1 MKKLFR
7 ALSLCLTLAL
17 CVSGSTAALAE
28 APAATP
34 APQDERVI
42 TDVSPLEDQIRNIV
56 GFTTSTGGPY
66 DFEQADHRSA
76 VQAYGAEPA
85 EGAVALLRVYA
96 RAEDRG
102 DASINSSGHSFLSV
116 RNVSDH
122 DIEVGGLRIA
132 PDTEMTFSPRGNR
145 WEHTGIWYNLEGY
158 YKRYL
163 ADSYYQNIYAVQ
175 TSLDQGQLDV
185 VNRNLA
191 KSDHWSA
198 YFNCAAFTESMWNA
212 VCADTVGDEVVVFTG
227 HIHRGTMGQVTALR
241 KVHAHNGIAQLQQ
254 GKIHGKVGLCTG
266 MRLYVDVLC
275 VK

>member
-1 MKKLFR
+1 MRVRQHRR
-7 ALSLCLTLAL
+7 AGR
-17 CVSGSTAALAE
+17 GSRRHAR
-28 APAATP
+28 
-34 APQDERVI
+34 PQDERVI

-85 EGAVALLRVYA
+85 EGAVALLRIYA

-212 VCADTVGDEVVVFTG
+212 VCADTLSAGQPYTPENLRNDILAKYGDLAAYNPQIPYDYIVYY
-227 HIHRGTMGQVTALR
+227 GTSLTPSKEFA
-241 KVHAHNGIAQLQQ
+241 
-254 GKIHGKVGLCTG
+254 
-266 MRLYVDVLC
+266 
-275 VK
+275 

>member
-42 TDVSPLEDQIRNIV
+42 TDVSPLERRIRNIV

-66 DFEQADHRSA
+66 DFEQADHRSCRA
-76 VQAYGAEPA
+76 GLRCRTRRGCRGPA
-85 EGAVALLRVYA
+85 AHLRPGRGPGRCIHQFQRPLLP
-96 RAEDRG
+96 
-102 DASINSSGHSFLSV
+102 LV

-145 WEHTGIWYNLEGY
+145 WEHTGIW
-158 YKRYL
+158 
-163 ADSYYQNIYAVQ
+163 
-175 TSLDQGQLDV
+175 
-185 VNRNLA
+185 
-191 KSDHWSA
+191 
-198 YFNCAAFTESMWNA
+198 
-212 VCADTVGDEVVVFTG
+212 
-227 HIHRGTMGQVTALR
+227 
-241 KVHAHNGIAQLQQ
+241 
-254 GKIHGKVGLCTG
+254 
-266 MRLYVDVLC
+266 
-275 VK
+275 

>member
-66 DFEQADHRSA
+66 DFEQADHKSA

-96 RAEDRG
+96 RAEDQG
-102 DASINSSGHSFLSV
+102 DASINPAATPSSRCG
-116 RNVSDH
+116 
-122 DIEVGGLRIA
+122 
-132 PDTEMTFSPRGNR
+132 TFRTTTSRWAACGSRPTPR
-145 WEHTGIWYNLEGY
+145 
-158 YKRYL
+158 
-163 ADSYYQNIYAVQ
+163 
-175 TSLDQGQLDV
+175 
-185 VNRNLA
+185 
-191 KSDHWSA
+191 
-198 YFNCAAFTESMWNA
+198 
-212 VCADTVGDEVVVFTG
+212 
-227 HIHRGTMGQVTALR
+227 
-241 KVHAHNGIAQLQQ
+241 
-254 GKIHGKVGLCTG
+254 
-266 MRLYVDVLC
+266 
-275 VK
+275 

>member
-17 CVSGSTAALAE
+17 CVSVSTAALAE

-66 DFEQADHRSA
+66 DFEQADHKSA

-85 EGAVALLRVYA
+85 EGAVALLRIYA

-122 DIEVGGLRIA
+122 DIEVGCLRNDILA
-132 PDTEMTFSPRGNR
+132 KYGDLAAYSPQVPYDY
-145 WEHTGIWYNLEGY
+145 IVY
-158 YKRYL
+158 YG
-163 ADSYYQNIYAVQ
+163 
-175 TSLDQGQLDV
+175 TSLTPSKEF
-185 VNRNLA
+185 A
-191 KSDHWSA
+191 
-198 YFNCAAFTESMWNA
+198 
-212 VCADTVGDEVVVFTG
+212 
-227 HIHRGTMGQVTALR
+227 
-241 KVHAHNGIAQLQQ
+241 
-254 GKIHGKVGLCTG
+254 
-266 MRLYVDVLC
+266 
-275 VK
+275 

>member
-76 VQAYGAEPA
+76 VQAYGAKPT
-85 EGAVALLRVYA
+85 EGAVALLRIYA

-191 KSDHWSA
+191 KSDH
-198 YFNCAAFTESMWNA
+198 
-212 VCADTVGDEVVVFTG
+212 
-227 HIHRGTMGQVTALR
+227 
-241 KVHAHNGIAQLQQ
+241 
-254 GKIHGKVGLCTG
+254 
-266 MRLYVDVLC
+266 
-275 VK
+275 

>member
-66 DFEQADHRSA
+66 DFEQADHKSA

-122 DIEVGGLRIA
+122 GIEVGGLRNDILA
-132 PDTEMTFSPRGNR
+132 KYGDLAA
-145 WEHTGIWYNLEGY
+145 YNPQVPYDYIVY
-158 YKRYL
+158 YG
-163 ADSYYQNIYAVQ
+163 
-175 TSLDQGQLDV
+175 TSLTPSKEF
-185 VNRNLA
+185 A
-191 KSDHWSA
+191 
-198 YFNCAAFTESMWNA
+198 
-212 VCADTVGDEVVVFTG
+212 
-227 HIHRGTMGQVTALR
+227 
-241 KVHAHNGIAQLQQ
+241 
-254 GKIHGKVGLCTG
+254 
-266 MRLYVDVLC
+266 
-275 VK
+275 

>member
-85 EGAVALLRVYA
+85 EGAVALLRIYA

-122 DIEVGGLRIA
+122 DIEVGSLRNDILA
-132 PDTEMTFSPRGNR
+132 KYGDLAA
-145 WEHTGIWYNLEGY
+145 YNPQIPYDYIVY
-158 YKRYL
+158 YG
-163 ADSYYQNIYAVQ
+163 
-175 TSLDQGQLDV
+175 TSLTPSKEF
-185 VNRNLA
+185 A
-191 KSDHWSA
+191 
-198 YFNCAAFTESMWNA
+198 
-212 VCADTVGDEVVVFTG
+212 
-227 HIHRGTMGQVTALR
+227 
-241 KVHAHNGIAQLQQ
+241 
-254 GKIHGKVGLCTG
+254 
-266 MRLYVDVLC
+266 
-275 VK
+275 

>member
-85 EGAVALLRVYA
+85 EGAVALLR
-96 RAEDRG
+96 
-102 DASINSSGHSFLSV
+102 I
-116 RNVSDH
+116 
-122 DIEVGGLRIA
+122 
-132 PDTEMTFSPRGNR
+132 
-145 WEHTGIWYNLEGY
+145 
-158 YKRYL
+158 
-163 ADSYYQNIYAVQ
+163 
-175 TSLDQGQLDV
+175 
-185 VNRNLA
+185 
-191 KSDHWSA
+191 
-198 YFNCAAFTESMWNA
+198 
-212 VCADTVGDEVVVFTG
+212 
-227 HIHRGTMGQVTALR
+227 
-241 KVHAHNGIAQLQQ
+241 GIAHRQQ
-254 GKIHGKVGLCTG
+254 TLAVVPAILGHQFQRPLLPLGAE
-266 MRLYVDVLC
+266 RLGP
-275 VK
+275 

>member
-1 MKKLFR
+1 MRVRQHRR
-7 ALSLCLTLAL
+7 AGR
-17 CVSGSTAALAE
+17 GSRRNAR
-28 APAATP
+28 
-34 APQDERVI
+34 PQDERVI

-85 EGAVALLRVYA
+85 EGAVALLRIYA

-212 VCADTVGDEVVVFTG
+212 VCADTLSAGQPYTPENLRNDILAKYGDLAAYNPQVPYDYIVYY
-227 HIHRGTMGQVTALR
+227 GTSLTPSKEFA
-241 KVHAHNGIAQLQQ
+241 
-254 GKIHGKVGLCTG
+254 
-266 MRLYVDVLC
+266 
-275 VK
+275 